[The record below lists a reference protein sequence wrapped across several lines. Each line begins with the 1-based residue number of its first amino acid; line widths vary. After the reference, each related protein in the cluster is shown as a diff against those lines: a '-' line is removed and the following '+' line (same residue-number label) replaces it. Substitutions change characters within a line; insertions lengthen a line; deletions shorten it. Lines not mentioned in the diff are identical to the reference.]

1 MIFQVKNS
9 LNVKGGQSAAY
20 MYIVRYLIIVNS
32 DQTNF
37 IILFFF
43 AVLQA
48 I

>member
-1 MIFQVKNS
+1 MIFQVKNFE
-9 LNVKGGQSAAY
+9 GGGASAAY
-20 MYIVRYLIIVNS
+20 MYIVRYLIIVHS